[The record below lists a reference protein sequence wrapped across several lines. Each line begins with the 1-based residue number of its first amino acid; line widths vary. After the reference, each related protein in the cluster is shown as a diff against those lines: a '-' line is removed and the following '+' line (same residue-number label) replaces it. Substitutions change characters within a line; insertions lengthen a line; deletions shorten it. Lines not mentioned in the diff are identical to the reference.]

1 MLEFGREVALE
12 IVLDEEDAEEIGIA
26 AGAENVPGKSREA
39 KSGDGDWVKK
49 KESVAPALRQER
61 PEEDGT
67 SAENDCGGAFGK
79 NCQAEEKSKKDEG
92 EPWRSRDDGSVFV
105 SREANG
111 DSSSDH
117 GDGQHAAEGHIRGG
131 GVREADH
138 ADGGGKK
145 EQEPARGLRA
155 VEAQCEPG
163 HRQRGKERG
172 DRARQTSCG
181 FTHAK
186 EFEAQRRAPVK
197 ERRLLEPRF
206 AVEVGRDPVA
216 CLDHVAS
223 DPGVAGLVRT
233 DEADGAEMAE
243 VTDVKSCYEE
253 NGPADS
259 CGGFVPGFFSNL
271 VGRFSH
277 RNVSLVPF
285 QFVRVNCRNPIAES
299 LGQVF
304 LPRTVSYIVQS
315 AAASELLKQ
324 ASL

>member
-1 MLEFGREVALE
+1 MG
-12 IVLDEEDAEEIGIA
+12 
-26 AGAENVPGKSREA
+26 SR
-39 KSGDGDWVKK
+39 
-49 KESVAPALRQER
+49 
-61 PEEDGT
+61 
-67 SAENDCGGAFGK
+67 
-79 NCQAEEKSKKDEG
+79 
-92 EPWRSRDDGSVFV
+92 
-105 SREANG
+105 
-111 DSSSDH
+111 SSSH
-117 GDGQHAAEGHIRGG
+117 GDGQHAAEGHVRGG

-138 ADGGGKK
+138 ADGGWKK

-206 AVEVGRDPVA
+206 AVEVGCDPVA
-216 CLDHVAS
+216 CLDHIAS
-223 DPGVAGLVRT
+223 DPGVSGFVGA

-243 VTDVKSCYEE
+243 VADVESRYDES
-253 NGPADS
+253 GPADS
-259 CGGFVPGFFSNL
+259 RSGFGPGFFSNL

-304 LPRTVSYIVQS
+304 PPRAVFIHRSRW
-315 AAASELLKQ
+315 AASELLKQ